1 MGWAK
6 YQEDIVSRWVNDNH
20 RRAPRAQAAKA
31 PVRASITKSKGA
43 KAPKQE
49 RKMSKLKEFTMSSA
63 RPLPVIVLADISGS
77 MSANGKI
84 DALNDAVAEMIS
96 TFAEEDDSRAEIHVS
111 VITFGRSGAAIH
123 KPLRQASDTVWEPME
138 ASGRTPMGEAFALAQ
153 QMIEDRKTVP
163 SRAYRPTLVLVSDG
177 VPTDDWRGPLEKLLA
192 SERASKAMRF
202 AMGIGADADTET
214 LTAFLANDEGRV
226 FEAHEAREIKNFF
239 RWVTMSVTTR
249 SRSSNPNS
257 VVMVEPTDL
266 DDFDF

>member
-20 RRAPRAQAAKA
+20 ARRAPKADATPAQ
-31 PVRASITKSKGA
+31 RKGTA
-43 KAPKQE
+43 VPKQE
-49 RKMSKLKEFTMSSA
+49 KHMSKLKEFTMSSA
-63 RPLPVIVLADISGS
+63 RPLPVIVLADVSGS

-84 DALNDAVAEMIS
+84 DALNDAVSEMIA
-96 TFAEEDDSRAEIHVS
+96 TFAEEDDTRAEIHVS
-111 VITFGRSGAAIH
+111 VIAFGGGGASIH
-123 KPLRQASDTVWEPME
+123 KPLRPARETRWEPMS
-138 ASGRTPMGEAFALAQ
+138 ASGRTPMGEAFELARA
-153 QMIEDRKTVP
+153 MVEDRETVP

-177 VPTDDWRGPLEKLLA
+177 VPTDDWRTPLATLLT
-192 SERASKAMRF
+192 SERASKATRF
-202 AMGIGADADTET
+202 AMGVGADADRET

-249 SRSSNPNS
+249 SRSANPNS

-266 DDFDF
+266 DEFDF